1 MTDFAD
7 RLDAVYVICAKQKT
21 NLHLSVNGLYGRF
34 EAYFDPGKQGL
45 DPIPD
50 YTNNSL
56 VGLLEQIEQRLG
68 IPTPQQ
74 AI

>member
-1 MTDFAD
+1 MTTFAD
-7 RLDAVYVICAKQKT
+7 RLDLVYVTCAEKKT

-34 EAYFDPGKQGL
+34 EAFFDPSKQGL

-56 VGLLEQIEQRLG
+56 VGLLEQIEIHLG
-68 IPTPQQ
+68 IGTPQQ
-74 AI
+74 AA